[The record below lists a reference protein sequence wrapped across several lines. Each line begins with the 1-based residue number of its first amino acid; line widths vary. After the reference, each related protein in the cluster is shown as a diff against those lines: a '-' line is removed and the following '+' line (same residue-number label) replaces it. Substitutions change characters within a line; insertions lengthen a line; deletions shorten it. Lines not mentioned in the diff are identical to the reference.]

1 MDCQVD
7 VAGCGNDALA
17 LCAQHHYD
25 LIFMDIG
32 LGEGIDGYEV
42 TQGIRSKLDTIPHIP
57 IIALT
62 AHGADESRQRCIEA
76 GMDAVLT
83 KPLTQAHAIDIIKTF
98 IPARREA
105 PVVESN
111 PLRQD
116 LPDKDEE
123 MFQLSQFAL
132 LNPEE
137 ALTNCGT
144 HALLLEMLRLT
155 LAEVPADLERMKK
168 SYALQDYRTIEE
180 ITHKIKGGA
189 VYVGTTRMKYACQYV
204 ERYWKTGELTLMDA
218 LYQQAVGTIEETI
231 IYVEGWLRKEGQE

>member
-1 MDCQVD
+1 MTEC
-7 VAGCGNDALA
+7 
-17 LCAQHHYD
+17 
-25 LIFMDIG
+25 
-32 LGEGIDGYEV
+32 
-42 TQGIRSKLDTIPHIP
+42 IRLSKLDTTPHIP

-83 KPLTQAHAIDIIKTF
+83 KPLTQAHAIDILKTF

-105 PVVESN
+105 PIVEST

-144 HALLLEMLRLT
+144 QGLLLELLGLMLT
-155 LAEVPADLERMKK
+155 EVPADLERMKK
-168 SYALQDYRTIEE
+168 SYALQDYRAIEE

-204 ERYWKTGELTLMDA
+204 ERYWKTGERALMDA

-231 IYVEGWLRKEGQE
+231 TYVEGWLHKHDA